1 MKKSLIIQIPEPCHE
16 DWGKMTPTEKGK
28 HCAVCSKEVVDFT
41 RQSDEAIV
49 KHVLKNKN
57 ACGRFTTK
65 QINRELV
72 LERKSTASLAPYA
85 ASLLLPLTLLNGQQA
100 HAHGSAPVNEKPM
113 ISLGI
118 GSHASTARVRVT
130 ISGTVT
136 DIHGNPLQNAEVT
149 VLETSMSTR
158 TDASGYYSIT
168 TLNDNTLI
176 FQKGYLDQKDIQIG
190 RKDANIDVILTETSK
205 TVRVTV
211 GKISSVN
218 VPSTKENV
226 EICDLTSEEDIDE
239 VASEA
244 VIEEKPSKAKT
255 ITISGT
261 VTDDNNIPL
270 PGVNVIIKG
279 TSTGTQTDF
288 DGNYS
293 MDVVPNKVLRFSYV
307 GFETQE
313 ITVANISNNIGIT
326 LKPDYNIILGGAIG
340 GIVVVES
347 NFFNSGPSVGYAKP
361 EANQGSPERRAWKK
375 KLKEAHDNE
384 IEFKRIK
391 RERRKKRNQ

>member
-1 MKKSLIIQIPEPCHE
+1 MKKSLTIQIPEPCHE

-57 ACGRFTTK
+57 ACGRFTTR

-100 HAHGSAPVNEKPM
+100 HAHGSPAIKEKPM

-118 GSHASTARVRVT
+118 GSHTSNDRVRVT

-136 DIHGNPLQNAEVT
+136 DVHGNPLRNAEVT
-149 VLETSMSTR
+149 VLETSQSTR
-158 TDASGYYSIT
+158 TDALGYYSIT

-176 FQKGYLDQKDIQIG
+176 YQKGYLEQKDILIG
-190 RKDANIDVILTETSK
+190 RKDSVIDVTLTEIVK

-218 VPSTKENV
+218 VPNTKENV

-244 VIEEKPSKAKT
+244 LIDEKPSKAKKL
-255 ITISGT
+255 TISGT

-270 PGVNVIIKG
+270 PGVIVIIKG

-293 MDVVPNKVLRFSYV
+293 IDVVPNKVLRFSYV

-313 ITVANISNNIGIT
+313 ITTANINNNIDVRLIENWGF
-326 LKPDYNIILGGAIG
+326 LGEVVMTG
-340 GIVVVES
+340 GIS
-347 NFFNSGPSVGYAKP
+347 FQDSGPSVGYAKP
-361 EANQGSPERRAWKK
+361 KANQGSPERRAWKK